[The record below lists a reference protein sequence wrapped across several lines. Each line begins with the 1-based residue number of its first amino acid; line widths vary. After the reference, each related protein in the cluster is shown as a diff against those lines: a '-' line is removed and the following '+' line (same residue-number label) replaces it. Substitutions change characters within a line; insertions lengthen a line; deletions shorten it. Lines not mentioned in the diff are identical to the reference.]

1 MKYSGFIDEILAE
14 AAFANKTGDTSVL
27 ERMMHDEEDLIKRNL
42 LHIVCT
48 PRFIESVK
56 RNSEWFN
63 MQKNYLETLAL
74 EHVEDDEVSCFL
86 REMEEQVKDDDETET
101 QDSTTPGGA
110 SGPAIEA
117 GFGLDDTGAQ
127 DAEEGDNENDG
138 NETEDSDQDE
148 DGKEADEE
156 LGTNEG
162 MPNVWGKGRG
172 IEQVLKL
179 ENQILRHIPSS
190 LKHLARMI
198 GRTGGFDIQ
207 TGKVFSKAAK
217 SDISGITIGDDLN
230 SLLPNEVALLSDQR
244 TQDVFYKNYA
254 EKRLQVFAS
263 ASSSEKAKERQDG
276 PVIICLDTSGS
287 MHGEPA
293 VVACMLSMAVSIYAM
308 RRKRKVMIIKYSDT
322 YQMETFTKRRSERS
336 KLIDFL
342 KIIGSGGNNE
352 NVMFKDLFER
362 ILPLEPKF
370 ETADILCIS
379 DFGWS
384 RLRFDVLDLI
394 QKAKN
399 DGMKFYGL
407 AVGDIAWVGK
417 NYNESMSL
425 CDSKWM
431 WLGGECVNIDQPN
444 NPLTATQ

>member
-1 MKYSGFIDEILAE
+1 M
-14 AAFANKTGDTSVL
+14 L
-27 ERMMHDEEDLIKRNL
+27 ERMIHDEDDLIRRNL
-42 LHIVCT
+42 LHVVCN
-48 PRFIESVK
+48 PSFIKSVK
-56 RNSEWFN
+56 RNTEWFN
-63 MQKNYLETLAL
+63 MQKYFLESLAL
-74 EHVEDDEVSCFL
+74 EHVEDDEVSNFL
-86 REMEEQVKDDDETET
+86 REIEEQAKDDDEAEDNTT
-101 QDSTTPGGA
+101 SGST
-110 SGPAIEA
+110 SESAIEA
-117 GFGLDDTGAQ
+117 DWGFDDTDSDDAQ
-127 DAEEGDNENDG
+127 GENDENDG
-138 NETEDSDQDE
+138 NETEVLEEDE
-148 DGKEADEE
+148 DEEGNDKLDMDAD
-156 LGTNEG
+156 L
-162 MPNVWGKGRG
+162 PNVWGKGRG
-172 IEQVLKL
+172 VEQVVKF
-179 ENQILRHIPSS
+179 ENHILRHIPSS

-230 SLLPNEVALLSDQR
+230 SLLPNEVALLSDHR

-287 MHGEPA
+287 MYGEPA
-293 VVACMLSMAVSIYAM
+293 TVACMLSMAVSIYAM

-336 KLIDFL
+336 KLINFL

-352 NVMFKDLFER
+352 TVLFKDLFER

-379 DFGWS
+379 DFGWD
-384 RLRFDVLDLI
+384 RLRYDVLELI
-394 QKAKN
+394 QKAKC

-417 NYNESMSL
+417 NYNESMSH

-431 WLGGECVNIDQPN
+431 WLNGECVNIDRPTN
-444 NPLTATQ
+444 ILDIS